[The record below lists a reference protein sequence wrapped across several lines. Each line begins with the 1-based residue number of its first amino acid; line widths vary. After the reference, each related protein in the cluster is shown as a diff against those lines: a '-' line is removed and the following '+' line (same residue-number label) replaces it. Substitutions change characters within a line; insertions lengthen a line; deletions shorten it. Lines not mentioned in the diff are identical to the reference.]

1 MIRWAFAIIIVLN
14 ESALHVWSAYWGIG
28 DIQTMLPLHACSVII
43 WLSAYMLITKNYT
56 IYELVYFIGL
66 GGAMQAVLTPADAAA
81 YNFPHFRI
89 MQTFIAHGALI
100 NIAVYMTVI
109 EGFRP
114 TLQSFKRVFI

>member
-66 GGAMQAVLTPADAAA
+66 GGAMQAVLTP
-81 YNFPHFRI
+81 P
-89 MQTFIAHGALI
+89 MPPPTTFHIFASCKPLLR
-100 NIAVYMTVI
+100 T
-109 EGFRP
+109 ER
-114 TLQSFKRVFI
+114 